1 MAEEDQWK
9 EELYCLNS
17 IVDGLSLA
25 ANPSLAAETNT
36 PPLTVDQIC
45 DFLELLNQFLN
56 NDTTEP
62 RLRFLLMDSR
72 PDLFTVL
79 FNFAKHR
86 DHLWLPA
93 SGDVDSPRVRREVI
107 RVICRVV
114 ALCKGAS
121 GSVDHPDG
129 DDGAPS
135 LAGLCSQAVM
145 NEDGVATLLLV
156 LTTETD
162 DVARAHCAEALAR
175 LCEGSQMTMLSVM
188 VQKGLSVIITSLSRD
203 SSPQVRRFCILALGA
218 FARGYSM
225 DVVKDGGVQ
234 VLVERLSIDS
244 STSVRSLS
252 AEILAHLLY
261 NHREATAEAVTRRG
275 LATILHQRI
284 LEDSSTEVVDSSLRL
299 IELLTRL
306 REGGFCSEFVRLG
319 GAPAIMKRLRCSSS
333 TAKLALRTVRTLVEC
348 APKTLQVAQRIV
360 MHFQSLSTLME
371 LALDDKA
378 EDPEAYSS
386 MQPDDMYDEAQLKAE
401 LALTLGIM
409 CAHSVACR
417 NHLAEELG
425 RLPMWAK
432 SIRHRLLSALQD
444 ISPNSFSDLMVYDE
458 ENCLLNST
466 QDWDGEDPKRR
477 AKAMLAEQT
486 ERYAARL
493 AVHEAGEEPPIPDT
507 PDRETVEG
515 SSSWSMV
522 GTQAA
527 LALTKEI
534 LRQALETALK
544 CAAREPQKL
553 ISTEQKAALFA
564 KIEEAMEECGG
575 RLLETFRRFDKDRNG
590 FVEVSELCA
599 MLESMGMIFLNQEK
613 KGIVMLFDLNRDN
626 RITYKEFLRVV
637 GDNTSGTRGHGALH
651 KSGNTMGSL
660 SPRSTAG
667 SSIPRSTS
675 QYQQYLSSMNNQ
687 GSKVTGGGAVRS
699 QKVKSSTSKSS
710 PASGRPAK
718 SSQVAASQGASK
730 LQELDIAAM
739 DPDHRL
745 AFKLEFTHV
754 TEETVTQKVR
764 MAKRHCVQVRKELVI
779 LPANRRPR
787 RAALLAASSKAEK
800 YRGAWETLQ
809 SLIRAQ
815 GEGMVQETLAAMYVS
830 IITELN
836 LVNVVNELSNRFP
849 VPDDNYAD
857 GGHAGSGAN
866 SLGPLGLT
874 ASPSALASGGALNSP
889 MGHSHQGYD
898 DESDSTDSEDDLG
911 DLQLLGIASH

>member
-1 MAEEDQWK
+1 
-9 EELYCLNS
+9 
-17 IVDGLSLA
+17 
-25 ANPSLAAETNT
+25 
-36 PPLTVDQIC
+36 
-45 DFLELLNQFLN
+45 
-56 NDTTEP
+56 
-62 RLRFLLMDSR
+62 
-72 PDLFTVL
+72 
-79 FNFAKHR
+79 
-86 DHLWLPA
+86 
-93 SGDVDSPRVRREVI
+93 
-107 RVICRVV
+107 
-114 ALCKGAS
+114 
-121 GSVDHPDG
+121 
-129 DDGAPS
+129 
-135 LAGLCSQAVM
+135 
-145 NEDGVATLLLV
+145 
-156 LTTETD
+156 
-162 DVARAHCAEALAR
+162 
-175 LCEGSQMTMLSVM
+175 
-188 VQKGLSVIITSLSRD
+188 
-203 SSPQVRRFCILALGA
+203 
-218 FARGYSM
+218 
-225 DVVKDGGVQ
+225 
-234 VLVERLSIDS
+234 
-244 STSVRSLS
+244 
-252 AEILAHLLY
+252 
-261 NHREATAEAVTRRG
+261 
-275 LATILHQRI
+275 
-284 LEDSSTEVVDSSLRL
+284 
-299 IELLTRL
+299 
-306 REGGFCSEFVRLG
+306 
-319 GAPAIMKRLRCSSS
+319 
-333 TAKLALRTVRTLVEC
+333 
-348 APKTLQVAQRIV
+348 
-360 MHFQSLSTLME
+360 
-371 LALDDKA
+371 
-378 EDPEAYSS
+378 
-386 MQPDDMYDEAQLKAE
+386 MYDEAQLKAE

-493 AVHEAGEEPPIPDT
+493 AAHDAGEEPPIPDT
-507 PDRETVEG
+507 PDREMVEG

-527 LALTKEI
+527 LGLTKEI

-553 ISTEQKAALFA
+553 ISSEQKAALFA

-637 GDNTSGTRGHGALH
+637 ADNTSGTRGHGALH
-651 KSGNTMGSL
+651 KSGNKMGSL
-660 SPRSTAG
+660 SPRSATG

-687 GSKVTGGGAVRS
+687 GSKVTGGQS
-699 QKVKSSTSKSS
+699 QKAKSSRPKSS
-710 PASGRPAK
+710 PISARPAK
-718 SSQVAASQGASK
+718 SSQVAAPQAASK
-730 LQELDIAAM
+730 TQELDVAAM

-754 TEETVTQKVR
+754 TEETVTQKVK

-889 MGHSHQGYD
+889 MAHSHQGYD

>member
-1 MAEEDQWK
+1 
-9 EELYCLNS
+9 
-17 IVDGLSLA
+17 LA
-25 ANPSLAAETNT
+25 ANPAMAAETNS

-45 DFLELLNQFLN
+45 DFLELLHQFLN

-86 DHLWLPA
+86 DHLWMPA
-93 SGDVDSPRVRREVI
+93 NGDVDSPRVRREVL

-162 DVARAHCAEALAR
+162 DVARAHCAESLAR

-188 VQKGLSVIITSLSRD
+188 VQKGLSIIITSLSRD

-218 FARGYSM
+218 FSRGYSM

-275 LATILHQRI
+275 LAQILHQRI

-306 REGGFCSEFVRLG
+306 REGGFCADFVRLG

-348 APKTLQVAQRIV
+348 APKSLQVAQRIV

-371 LALDDKA
+371 LALDDQA
-378 EDPEAYSS
+378 EDPEAYAS
-386 MQPDDMYDEAQLKAE
+386 MQPADMYDEAQLKAE
-401 LALTLGIM
+401 LALTLGIV

-466 QDWDGEDPKRR
+466 QDWDGEDPKGR
-477 AKAMLAEQT
+477 AKMMLAEQT
-486 ERYAARL
+486 ERYAARM
-493 AVHEAGEEPPIPDT
+493 AAQEEGDELPIPDT
-507 PDRETVEG
+507 PNREEVEAG
-515 SSSWSMV
+515 ASWSMV

-534 LRQALETALK
+534 LRQALESSLK

-553 ISTEQKAALFA
+553 ISTEQKDALFA

-590 FVEVSELCA
+590 FVEVSELCL
-599 MLESMGMIFLNQEK
+599 MLESMGMIFQNSEK
-613 KGIVMLFDLNRDN
+613 KGIVQLFDLNRDN

-637 GDNTSGTRGHGALH
+637 ADNTGGCRGTGALH
-651 KSGNTMGSL
+651 KTHGTNPAGSI
-660 SPRSTAG
+660 SPRSAG
-667 SSIPRSTS
+667 SSMPRSTS
-675 QYQQYLSSMNNQ
+675 QYQQYLATMNDKSKNG
-687 GSKVTGGGAVRS
+687 GSTARS
-699 QKVKSSTSKSS
+699 EKAKSSRPKSS
-710 PASGRPAK
+710 PAARPTK
-718 SSQVAASQGASK
+718 SSQVAAPSQSRT
-730 LQELDIAAM
+730 QELDTAAM

-754 TEETVTQKVR
+754 TEDTVTQKVK

-809 SLIRAQ
+809 NLIKAQ

-849 VPDDNYAD
+849 IPDDSCYAE
-857 GGHAGSGAN
+857 GQAQGSGAN

-874 ASPSALASGGALNSP
+874 ASPSALQQSGGMGNSP
-889 MGHSHQGYD
+889 YQQDYND
-898 DESDSTDSEDDLG
+898 DSSSTDSEDDAG
-911 DLQLLGIASH
+911 DLQLLGIANH

>member
-25 ANPSLAAETNT
+25 ANPAMAAETDT

-45 DFLELLNQFLN
+45 DFLELLHQFLN

-93 SGDVDSPRVRREVI
+93 SGDVDSPRVRREVL

-121 GSVDHPDG
+121 GSADHPDG
-129 DDGAPS
+129 DEGAPS

-145 NEDGVATLLLV
+145 NEDGVATILLV

-188 VQKGLSVIITSLSRD
+188 VQRGLSIIITSLSRD

-218 FARGYSM
+218 FSRGYSM

-244 STSVRSLS
+244 NTSVRSLS

-261 NHREATAEAVTRRG
+261 NHREATVEAVTRRG
-275 LATILHQRI
+275 LAQILHQRI
-284 LEDSSTEVVDSSLRL
+284 LEDSSTEVVDSCLRL

-306 REGGFCSEFVRLG
+306 REGGFCADFVRLG

-348 APKTLQVAQRIV
+348 APKSLQVAQRIV

-371 LALDDKA
+371 LALDDQA
-378 EDPEAYSS
+378 ENPEAYSAL
-386 MQPDDMYDEAQLKAE
+386 QPADMYDEAQLKAE
-401 LALTLGIM
+401 LALTLGIV

-417 NHLAEELG
+417 NHLSEELG

-458 ENCLLNST
+458 ENVLLNST
-466 QDWDGEDPKRR
+466 QDWDGEDPHGR
-477 AKAMLAEQT
+477 AKAELAEQT
-486 ERYAARL
+486 DRYSARME
-493 AVHEAGEEPPIPDT
+493 AQDAGEEMPIPDT
-507 PDRETVEG
+507 PNREDVEAG
-515 SSSWSMV
+515 ASWSMV

-534 LRQALETALK
+534 LRQALESALK
-544 CAAREPQKL
+544 CAAREPPKL
-553 ISTEQKAALFA
+553 ISDEQKAALFA
-564 KIEEAMEECGG
+564 KIQEAMEECGG

-590 FVEVSELCA
+590 FVEVSELCN
-599 MLESMGMIFLNQEK
+599 MLESMGMVFLNSEK
-613 KGIVMLFDLNRDN
+613 KGIVQLFDLNRDN

-637 GDNTSGTRGHGALH
+637 ADNTGSCRGTGALH
-651 KSGNTMGSL
+651 SRGRSAAASL
-660 SPRSTAG
+660 SPTSAG
-667 SSIPRSTS
+667 SSMPRSTS
-675 QYQQYLSSMNNQ
+675 QYQQYLASMNEKSSKAG
-687 GSKVTGGGAVRS
+687 GSTARS
-699 QKVKSSTSKSS
+699 KKSQSSCPKSST
-710 PASGRPAK
+710 ASRPAK
-718 SSQVAASQGASK
+718 PSQVAAPQATK
-730 LQELDIAAM
+730 ELDTAAM

-754 TEETVTQKVR
+754 TEDTITQKVK

-800 YRGAWETLQ
+800 YRAAWETLQ
-809 SLIRAQ
+809 SLIKAQ

-849 VPDDNYAD
+849 IPDDSCYAE
-857 GGHAGSGAN
+857 GQAQGSGAN

-874 ASPSALASGGALNSP
+874 ASPSALQSSGGVINSP
-889 MGHSHQGYD
+889 GYQQD
-898 DESDSTDSEDDLG
+898 YNDESDSTDSEDDLG

>member
-1 MAEEDQWK
+1 MGEFASLTMAGEAEDQWK

-25 ANPSLAAETNT
+25 ANPAMAAETNS

-45 DFLELLNQFLN
+45 DFLELLHQFLN

-86 DHLWLPA
+86 DHLWMPA
-93 SGDVDSPRVRREVI
+93 NGDVDSPRVRREVL

-162 DVARAHCAEALAR
+162 DVARAHCAESLAR

-188 VQKGLSVIITSLSRD
+188 VQKGLSIIITSLSRD

-218 FARGYSM
+218 FSRGYSM

-244 STSVRSLS
+244 ST
-252 AEILAHLLY
+252 
-261 NHREATAEAVTRRG
+261 
-275 LATILHQRI
+275 
-284 LEDSSTEVVDSSLRL
+284 RL

-306 REGGFCSEFVRLG
+306 REGGFCADFVRLG

-348 APKTLQVAQRIV
+348 APKSLQVAQRIV

-371 LALDDKA
+371 LALDDQA
-378 EDPEAYSS
+378 EDPEAYAS
-386 MQPDDMYDEAQLKAE
+386 MQPADMYDEAQLKAE
-401 LALTLGIM
+401 LALTLGIV

-466 QDWDGEDPKRR
+466 QDWDGEDPKGR
-477 AKAMLAEQT
+477 AKMMLAEQT
-486 ERYAARL
+486 ERYAARM
-493 AVHEAGEEPPIPDT
+493 AAQEEGDELPIPDT
-507 PDRETVEG
+507 PNREEVEAG
-515 SSSWSMV
+515 ASWSMV

-534 LRQALETALK
+534 LRQALESSLK

-553 ISTEQKAALFA
+553 ISTEQKDALFA

-590 FVEVSELCA
+590 FVEVSELCL
-599 MLESMGMIFLNQEK
+599 MLESMGMIFQNSEK
-613 KGIVMLFDLNRDN
+613 KGIVQLFDLNRDN

-637 GDNTSGTRGHGALH
+637 ADNTGGCRGTGALH
-651 KSGNTMGSL
+651 KTHGTNPAGSI
-660 SPRSTAG
+660 SPRSAG
-667 SSIPRSTS
+667 SSMPRSTS
-675 QYQQYLSSMNNQ
+675 QYQQYLATMNDKSKNG
-687 GSKVTGGGAVRS
+687 GSTARS
-699 QKVKSSTSKSS
+699 EKAKSSRPKSS
-710 PASGRPAK
+710 PAARPTK
-718 SSQVAASQGASK
+718 SSQVAAPSQSRT
-730 LQELDIAAM
+730 QELDTAAM

-754 TEETVTQKVR
+754 TEDTVTQKVK

-809 SLIRAQ
+809 NLIKAQ

-849 VPDDNYAD
+849 IPDDSCYAE
-857 GGHAGSGAN
+857 GQAQGSGAN

-874 ASPSALASGGALNSP
+874 ASPSALQQSGGMGNSP
-889 MGHSHQGYD
+889 YQQDYND
-898 DESDSTDSEDDLG
+898 DSSSTDSEDDAG
-911 DLQLLGIASH
+911 DLQLLGIANH